1 MLGCPIRISAD
12 QFVCANPRSFS
23 QLITSFIASE
33 SLGIPH
39 TLLFS
44 LLYFLLFLMSY
55 YYLFICCSCT
65 NNYNYFIIES
75 LIYISCIFFNM
86 SMNVVSNNYLNHYS
100 VENIGVEPM
109 TSCVQ
114 GRRSSQLS

>member
-1 MLGCPIRISAD
+1 MPGCPIRISTD
-12 QFVCANPRSFS
+12 QLVCAHPRSFS

-39 TLLFS
+39 TPLFC
-44 LLYFLLFLMSY
+44 LLYFY
-55 YYLFICCSCT
+55 IIII
-65 NNYNYFIIES
+65 NYNYI
-75 LIYISCIFFNM
+75 LFFLLFKYFYLNM
-86 SMNVVSNNYLNHYS
+86 SMNFYPYGF

>member
-1 MLGCPIRISAD
+1 MPGCPIQVSTD

-23 QLITSFIASE
+23 QLITPFFASE

-39 TLLFS
+39 TPLFC
-44 LLYFLLFLMSY
+44 LCAA
-55 YYLFICCSCT
+55 YLFIKINRT
-65 NNYNYFIIES
+65 YNNSDKSELLCFLFLIIFLSQYVNELLS
-75 LIYISCIFFNM
+75 DLIGI
-86 SMNVVSNNYLNHYS
+86 
-100 VENIGVEPM
+100 VENNGVEPL

>member
-1 MLGCPIRISAD
+1 M
-12 QFVCANPRSFS
+12 CARPRSFS
-23 QLITSFIASE
+23 QLITPFIASE

-39 TLLFS
+39 TPLFC
-44 LLYFLLFLMSY
+44 LLYFLALSHQLSADSLLLCFLLFNIFLSQY
-55 YYLFICCSCT
+55 VNELLPAEIPNLKIPNPKIGICVLAFGYC
-65 NNYNYFIIES
+65 
-75 LIYISCIFFNM
+75 LG
-86 SMNVVSNNYLNHYS
+86 L